1 MLILV
6 EEVKCTVMKSRR
18 GIKRYLRTLL
28 TELSGWDE
36 KRKRNK
42 KTKHG
47 KRLQKLRQFI
57 GKEN

>member
-6 EEVKCTVMKSRR
+6 EEVKCRR

-47 KRLQKLRQFI
+47 KRLQKLRQFT

>member
-36 KRKRNK
+36 KRKRK
-42 KTKHG
+42 G
-47 KRLQKLRQFI
+47 
-57 GKEN
+57 ENDYKS